1 MFDLF
6 SWLPSN
12 IGSWFKTVLQTG
24 LLLLIIV
31 VSFFMLIKCL
41 LKLITSILSHST
53 AQLMFTQVN
62 KLEAAQHHGASNE
75 FYNPSIDAF
84 TQPPSKGHDGP
95 GAGNQAI
102 LAMWE

>member
-1 MFDLF
+1 MFDF
-6 SWLPSN
+6 FIWLPSN
-12 IGSWFKTVLQTG
+12 IVSWFKTVLQTG

-31 VSFFMLIKCL
+31 VSFFILIKCL

-53 AQLMFTQVN
+53 AQLMFTQVDI
-62 KLEAAQHHGASNE
+62 LEAAHHGASNE
-75 FYNPSIDAF
+75 FYSPSIDSF

-102 LAMWE
+102 LAM